1 MVFPATQRFALIGL
15 LIALGN
21 ISAQAQ
27 DRYAVLIGGLGGAP
41 DQTERIGGHLRDT
54 YHALTGPLGFD
65 ATRIF
70 VLAEQALQHNSIVD
84 DLSTAENIRA
94 HFATL
99 SGSLGEKDA
108 LYVMLFGHGSS
119 DGQRAALNIPRR
131 DLNELDY
138 ARLAETLAAGLQIWV
153 CTMSVSGPFM
163 RALSAPG
170 RVVMTATRTAT
181 QRNRTVFPDYFAEA
195 LRAADAD
202 LDQDGSLS
210 VLEVFRYAA
219 EKSAFHYS
227 SRGQLAT
234 EHSLLD
240 DTGDGNGVRV
250 EDLPTASDGHLAGIT
265 YLRQAHIGI
274 SVAADSPLAGVR
286 QELERQ
292 IASLRA
298 QKSTMDVDAYYAEL
312 ETLFVELARL
322 NDRIEATQQ

>member
-15 LIALGN
+15 LLALGDTG
-21 ISAQAQ
+21 AQAQ
-27 DRYAVLIGGLGGAP
+27 DRHAVLIGGLGGAP
-41 DQTERIGGHLRDT
+41 DQSERIGGHLRDT
-54 YHALTGPLGFD
+54 YHALTGPLGFN
-65 ATRIF
+65 ASRVF
-70 VLAEQALQHNSIVD
+70 VLAEQALQGDSMVD
-84 DLSTAENIRA
+84 GLSTAENIRA

-99 SGSLGEKDA
+99 AGSLDNKDA
-108 LYVMLFGHGSS
+108 LYVILFGHGSS

-138 ARLAETLAAGLQIWV
+138 ARLSDTLAAGLQVWV
-153 CTMSVSGPFM
+153 CTMSVSGPFL
-163 RALSAPG
+163 RALSEPG
-170 RVVMTATRTAT
+170 RIVMTATRTAT
-181 QRNRTVFPDYFAEA
+181 QRNRTVFPGYLAEA
-195 LRAADAD
+195 LTATDAD

-219 EKSAFHYS
+219 EKTAFHYS

-250 EDLPTASDGHLAGIT
+250 EELSSASDGHLARIT
-265 YLRQAHIGI
+265 YLRQAEIGI
-274 SVAADSPLAGVR
+274 GMAADSPLAGAR

-298 QKSTMDVDAYYAEL
+298 QKSAMDVDAYYAEL